1 MGKKRRSTLRLLS
14 EELSVWQKV
23 LGLIISGAAVIGVL
37 YGGYI
42 AVDGH
47 WVLSTVYAM
56 DAKQLGQRL
65 DRTDL
70 AILDGQLSD
79 VQGKIITLEKQKTV
93 SEAEGA
99 YLRTLKDRADSLK
112 EQITEIR
119 QRAKAQKPIQ

>member
-1 MGKKRRSTLRLLS
+1 MAKKRRSTLRLLS

-23 LGLIISGAAVIGVL
+23 LGLVIAGSAVLGVL
-37 YGGYI
+37 YGAYI
-42 AVDGH
+42 TVDNH
-47 WVLSTVYAM
+47 WVLSAVYAM

-70 AILDGQLSD
+70 AILDGQLSEI
-79 VQGKIITLEKQKTV
+79 QGKIITLEKQKAL
-93 SEAEGA
+93 SEAEGS

-119 QRAKAQKPIQ
+119 QRAKAQKPTQ

>member
-1 MGKKRRSTLRLLS
+1 MAKKKRSALRVLND
-14 EELSVWQKV
+14 ELSVWQKV
-23 LGLIISGAAVIGVL
+23 LGLIISGAAVLGVL
-37 YGGYI
+37 YGAYVAI
-42 AVDGH
+42 DSH

-79 VQGKIITLEKQKTV
+79 VQGKVISLEEKKAL
-93 SEAEGA
+93 SEPERA

-112 EQITEIR
+112 EQISEIK
-119 QRAKAQKPIQ
+119 QRAKAPQAK